1 METSAIGGT
10 RGLKRP
16 AAFKESPFFFLSAV
30 VILSVGLASYG
41 YELHL
46 PALGFRWTNAHL
58 VYAVEKGGPAEQAG
72 VRAGDVFRQLE
83 GVTPDH
89 PRDIARLVRQLQPG
103 KAASLVVEREGQP
116 LELTLRPESKSPLLE
131 GWGVNYVVALVFWAT
146 GLFVYRQ
153 RAGDRVARSHF
164 LFSLTSALV
173 FFTLLPGLTWFRILQ
188 YMGLGLVPGLFLHFF
203 SGLADEFG
211 QIAATGEGGAVG
223 KLLGVSRRP
232 LWLFG
237 FYLPGVLLGLWNSA
251 LILLEKERAFP
262 WVYDLLPLNL
272 AFGFGEWL
280 VLLFIYLRVAPMG
293 VKRELEETTVGIF
306 IATLP
311 FIVLLVIDTLTRSQL
326 IDPRLLHLSSLGLP
340 LALGYVL
347 LKGHL
352 TNLDHLVNRGLV
364 YTTLVA
370 VLLGIYLLLVEIGEH
385 LLGITLSRPGVLI
398 ALFSTLVVMILL
410 APLKRWLQAVVDRL
424 FYRH

>member
-1 METSAIGGT
+1 METSARDASGP
-10 RGLKRP
+10 KRT
-16 AAFKESPFFFLSAV
+16 AAPKGNPFLFLLAV

-41 YELHL
+41 YELRL

-58 VYAVEKGGPAEQAG
+58 VYAVEKGGPAERAG

-89 PRDIARLVRQLQPG
+89 PLDIARRLGRLQPG
-103 KAASLVVEREGQP
+103 KAASLMVERESQP
-116 LELTLRPESKSPLLE
+116 LELTLLPESKSPFLE

-146 GLFVYRQ
+146 GLLVYRQ

-188 YMGLGLVPGLFLHFF
+188 YIGLGLVPGLFLHFF
-203 SGLADEFG
+203 SVLADEFS
-211 QIAATGEGGAVG
+211 QTATAGSGETGGKPLA
-223 KLLGVSRRP
+223 VSRRP
-232 LWLFG
+232 LLLLW

-251 LILLEKERAFP
+251 LILLEQERAFA

-280 VLLFIYLRVAPMG
+280 ILLFIYLRVAPMG

-326 IDPRLLHLSSLGLP
+326 IDPRILHLASLGLP

-352 TNLDHLVNRGLV
+352 ANLDQLVRQGLV
-364 YTTLVA
+364 YIILGA
-370 VLLGIYLLLVEIGEH
+370 VLLGIYLLLVEMGGR
-385 LLGITLSRPGVLI
+385 LLGVTLSVQGVLI
-398 ALFSTLVVMILL
+398 SVFATLVIVILS
-410 APLKRWLQAVVDRL
+410 APLKRGLQSVVDRL
-424 FYRH
+424 FYRR